1 MTQPP
6 LPVLDITY
14 AYELEVGAFSLLR
27 LVSGATEVSEEF
39 TWCFFFFFDF
49 LLKLAVPVL
58 SHGSESESARM
69 ICPSQRRF
77 AWAFDVWPLMHD
89 AR

>member
-39 TWCFFFFFDF
+39 TWCFFFFDF

>member
-1 MTQPP
+1 MKKKKKKLDPMTQPP

-39 TWCFFFFFDF
+39 TWCFFFFLIFYSSWLF
-49 LLKLAVPVL
+49 LYYLMA
-58 SHGSESESARM
+58 
-69 ICPSQRRF
+69 PSPS
-77 AWAFDVWPLMHD
+77 PLG
-89 AR
+89 